1 MAFFFN
7 GQFRLSN
14 SKYFSSQTTTCEI
27 QFDSD
32 VKAME
37 IKLNGRGWFLQVTW
51 FYTVYLL
58 LAIICC
64 WYITSLSIKV
74 TFTNTAFITLGI
86 QMLLQIGPLLHLGSK
101 CYYGWDFYY
110 AWVQMLLQMGPLLH
124 LCPCVQLLHLCLQQL
139 WACEKLLS
147 SSKKNFYR

>member
-1 MAFFFN
+1 MALFFN
-7 GQFRLSN
+7 GQCRLAN
-14 SKYFSSQTTTCEI
+14 SKYYSSQTTKCKI
-27 QFDSD
+27 QFDCD
-32 VKAME
+32 VKAMK
-37 IKLNGRGWFLQVTW
+37 IKLNGNGWFPQVTW
-51 FYTVYLL
+51 FYTLYLL

-86 QMLLQIGPLLHLGSK
+86 QMLLQIGPLLCVGSK

-124 LCPCVQLLHLCLQQL
+124 GPIITLVPFTGSISFF
-139 WACEKLLS
+139 LS
-147 SSKKNFYR
+147 YLNS